1 MSQEAVVTAKAQE
14 TPQQKKM
21 RLRKEFAKK
30 NQKSVSIKVQEME
43 YADWNPTA
51 RMTLL
56 VIALGARINE
66 DAYVPEECPL
76 QMPEIL
82 GWCDFAEWRI
92 ALRVGATEDGI
103 QKIVQRFEDDGFLE
117 IKRWTDSNNTPH
129 NLYRVIEAKLD
140 EVQRKE
146 QKRGTDRPK
155 RYKKSRKGMKNK
167 GSFTTANQPG
177 RTAEQRGV
185 MEMDDDQ

>member
-1 MSQEAVVTAKAQE
+1 MSTEAVAKAQE
-14 TPQQKKM
+14 TPRQKRN
-21 RLRKEFAKK
+21 RLRKEFAAKK
-30 NQKSVSIKVQEME
+30 QKSVSIKVQEME

-56 VIALGARINE
+56 VIALGQRVNE

-92 ALRVGATEDGI
+92 AQRAGASEDGV
-103 QKIVQRFEDDGFLE
+103 QKIIQRFEDDGVLE
-117 IKRWTDSNNTPH
+117 IKRWWDNNNTAH
-129 NLYRVIEAKLD
+129 NLYRIIESKLD
-140 EVQRKE
+140 ELQRKE
-146 QKRGTDRPK
+146 HKRGAERPP

-167 GSFTTANQPG
+167 GSFTTANQPS
-177 RTAEQRGV
+177 RTVIQRGI
-185 MEMDDDQ
+185 MAEDDE

>member
-1 MSQEAVVTAKAQE
+1 MSQEAVATAKQE
-14 TPQQKKM
+14 TPYQKKM

-51 RMTLL
+51 RLTLL
-56 VIALGARINE
+56 VIALGARVNE
-66 DAYVPEECPL
+66 EAYVPEECPL

-92 ALRVGATEDGI
+92 SQRVGATEDGV
-103 QKIVQRFEDDGFLE
+103 QKIIQRFEDDGLLE

-129 NLYRVIEAKLD
+129 NLYRIIESKLD
-140 EVQRKE
+140 ELQRKE
-146 QKRGTDRPK
+146 HKRGAERPK
-155 RYKKSRKGMKNK
+155 LYKVSRKGKKNA
-167 GSFTTANQPG
+167 GMFSTINQPG
-177 RTAEQRGV
+177 KSATERGV

>member
-1 MSQEAVVTAKAQE
+1 MNPEAVATAKAQE

-21 RLRKEFAKK
+21 RLRKEFTKK
-30 NQKSVSIKVQEME
+30 NIKSVPIKIQEME

-56 VIALGARINE
+56 VIALGHRVNE

-92 ALRVGATEDGI
+92 ALRVGATVDGI
-103 QKIVQRFEDDGFLE
+103 QKIIVRLEEDGYLE

-129 NLYRVIEAKLD
+129 NLYRVIESKLD
-140 EVQRKE
+140 ENQRKE
-146 QKRGTDRPK
+146 QKATAERPP
-155 RYKKSRKGMKNK
+155 RYKKSRKGKKNA
-167 GSFTTANQPG
+167 GMFSTINQPG
-177 RTAEQRGV
+177 KSATERRV

>member
-1 MSQEAVVTAKAQE
+1 MSTEAVAKAQE
-14 TPQQKKM
+14 TPHQKKM

-30 NQKSVSIKVQEME
+30 NIKSVPVKVQEME

-56 VIALGARINE
+56 VIALGQRSNE
-66 DAYVPEECPL
+66 ESYVREECPL

-92 ALRVGATEDGI
+92 ALRVGATVDGI
-103 QKIVQRFEDDGFLE
+103 QKIIIRLEEDGYLE
-117 IKRWTDSNNTPH
+117 IKRWTDSNNTLH
-129 NLYRVIEAKLD
+129 NLYRVIESKLD

-146 QKRGTDRPK
+146 QTAKAARPP
-155 RYKKSRKGMKNK
+155 RYKKSRKGMKRNA
-167 GSFTTANQPG
+167 GMFSTANQPG
-177 RTAEQRGV
+177 RSATERGV